1 MIEEILNTKELM
13 RRKYFHVDCDK
24 CVLCDQTSIKE
35 VKHLVFEVKLCRNFL
50 WMLNH
55 EWDVDLLLIEMIAD
69 ACMRM
74 FKQYYAQIIRR
85 AKPSLK
91 EGIQDWL
98 DLL

>member
-69 ACMRM
+69 G
-74 FKQYYAQIIRR
+74 K
-85 AKPSLK
+85 
-91 EGIQDWL
+91 
-98 DLL
+98 